1 MFLLRRW
8 ISVHDAVVS
17 VVRISSA
24 GVGILVGVGCV
35 DSNDVYHPLVVDFC
49 VVGVG
54 LPPLVPVGVFGVG
67 LLLPVL
73 VSNVVLVLGGI
84 VCYSPPAGA

>member
-1 MFLLRRW
+1 MRSWVF
-8 ISVHDAVVS
+8 VPDAVVS
-17 VVRISSA
+17 VVRILSA

-35 DSNDVYHPLVVDFC
+35 GLNDVCHLLVVDFC

-54 LPPLVPVGVFGVG
+54 LPPPVRVGVFGVG
-67 LLLPVL
+67 LLLLVL
-73 VSNVVLVLGGI
+73 VSGVVLVLGGI